1 VSELTTISKPAG
13 RHGVAE
19 LSVFSRSRIG
29 NGKALLR
36 GIDTHS
42 AEYREFKTIVVDLV
56 SHMGTD
62 PSVVE
67 RALAEE
73 AASLIYWCRRARLL
87 LLTGGEFKIQ
97 EYTTASNSLR
107 RILADI
113 GQAPRLKNV
122 TQSLTEY
129 LAELPADDAHQAD
142 ELDDVGEPD
151 EEIEP

>member
-1 VSELTTISKPAG
+1 MSTEIAPSKPTG
-13 RHGVAE
+13 RHAVAE

-36 GIDTHS
+36 GVDTHS
-42 AEYREFKTIVVDLV
+42 ASYREYKTIVFDLLR
-56 SHMGTD
+56 HMGTD

-73 AASLIYWCRRARLL
+73 AASIIFWCRQARLL

-107 RILADI
+107 RLLADI
-113 GQAPRLKNV
+113 GQEPRLKNV

-129 LAELPADDAHQAD
+129 LAELPAHDPHQAD
-142 ELDDVGEPD
+142 ELDDVGPD
-151 EEIEP
+151 DEIEP